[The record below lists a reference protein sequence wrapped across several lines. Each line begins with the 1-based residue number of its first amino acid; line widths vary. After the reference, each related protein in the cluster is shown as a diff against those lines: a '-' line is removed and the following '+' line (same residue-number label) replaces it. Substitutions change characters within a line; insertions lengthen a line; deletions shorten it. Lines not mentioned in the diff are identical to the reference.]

1 MAHAPGKGVV
11 HVLAAGGQRGT
22 AVIQI
27 GAGNFGDNRVVE
39 AGAQR
44 PRDMGQGQSVEI
56 AIAPVD
62 ELVHGPVRF
71 LKIDTQG
78 SEWLALEG
86 ARRLLEAS
94 PDLGLLI
101 EFWPYAL
108 RGATPEQLVARLFEL
123 GFTLGKATEAPYP
136 MSAARILR
144 QALARDPVRGGL
156 DLYGAR
162 GAAPFHVLGLRARLH
177 GFARGIKED

>member
-1 MAHAPGKGVV
+1 V
-11 HVLAAGGQRGT
+11 
-22 AVIQI
+22 
-27 GAGNFGDNRVVE
+27 
-39 AGAQR
+39 AGARGRAQ
-44 PRDMGQGQSVEI
+44 
-56 AIAPVD
+56 A
-62 ELVHGPVRF
+62 
-71 LKIDTQG
+71 
-78 SEWLALEG
+78 
-86 ARRLLEAS
+86 ARS
-94 PDLGLLI
+94 QPDLGLLI

>member
-94 PDLGLLI
+94 PTWG
-101 EFWPYAL
+101 
-108 RGATPEQLVARLFEL
+108 
-123 GFTLGKATEAPYP
+123 
-136 MSAARILR
+136 S
-144 QALARDPVRGGL
+144 
-156 DLYGAR
+156 
-162 GAAPFHVLGLRARLH
+162 
-177 GFARGIKED
+177 

>member
-1 MAHAPGKGVV
+1 M
-11 HVLAAGGQRGT
+11 
-22 AVIQI
+22 
-27 GAGNFGDNRVVE
+27 
-39 AGAQR
+39 
-44 PRDMGQGQSVEI
+44 
-56 AIAPVD
+56 D
-62 ELVHGPVRF
+62 ELVEGPVRF

-78 SEWLALEG
+78 SEWLALQG

-108 RGATPEQLVARLFEL
+108 RGARPEQLVALLFEL

-136 MSAARILR
+136 MSSERILS
-144 QALARDPVRGGL
+144 QALGRDPVRGGL

-162 GAAPFHVLGLRARLH
+162 GRAPFHALGAGARLH
-177 GFARGIKED
+177 GWLRGLKER

>member
-1 MAHAPGKGVV
+1 V
-11 HVLAAGGQRGT
+11 Q
-22 AVIQI
+22 
-27 GAGNFGDNRVVE
+27 
-39 AGAQR
+39 
-44 PRDMGQGQSVEI
+44 
-56 AIAPVD
+56 
-62 ELVHGPVRF
+62 GPVRF

-86 ARRLLEAS
+86 ARKLLATS

-108 RGATPEQLVARLFEL
+108 RGAKPEQLVARLFEL

-136 MSAARILR
+136 MSAERILR
-144 QALARDPVRGGL
+144 QALGRDPVRGGL

-162 GAAPFHVLGLRARLH
+162 GAAAFHVLGLLPRLH
-177 GFARGIKED
+177 GFVRSLKEN